1 MKPIIIAII
10 GASGSGKTYLTK
22 YLKNELNVP
31 TVVSYTTRPVRQGE
45 IEGED
50 HYFITKAQLPAKE
63 EMLAYTR
70 FGGYEYF
77 ALHIQVP
84 ASGLC
89 SYVIDE
95 EGLEVLTRKYSD
107 RYTVIA
113 IAVKCSPETLLQRG
127 IAPERIQR
135 DRDRRTLTENYFDA
149 IIFNNG
155 TLQEF
160 EESIIRELKKL

>member
-31 TVVSYTTRPVRQGE
+31 TVVSYTTRPIRQGE

-50 HYFITKAQLPAKE
+50 HHFITKDQLPAKE
-63 EMLAYTR
+63 KMLAYTR

-77 ALHIQVP
+77 ALHMQVP
-84 ASGLC
+84 TAGLC

-95 EGLEVLTRKYSD
+95 DGLEVLTRKYSD

-113 IAVKCSPETLLQRG
+113 IAVKYSPEVLLRRG

-160 EESIIRELKKL
+160 EESIIREFKKL